1 MRKDKEKATELR
13 RLGISYKQIGRE
25 LGIPIGTLA
34 GWFKN
39 EPWSIEIRDRL
50 ASTESLAY
58 PEKLKRLID
67 VVKQKHAI
75 LHESYRKEARDEFT
89 ILKKDHLFI
98 AGVMLYW
105 GEGDKKVENSQVK
118 LSNSEPGMIKVFY
131 LFLIEVM
138 KIPSE
143 KIKINLLLY
152 PDLADMPL
160 RNLWSIATGI
170 PLSQFKKSVYIQG
183 RHPAKRLSYGVGN
196 IRVGSRKYKEK
207 ILEWIKLYEKG
218 LDSQTP

>member
-67 VVKQKHAI
+67 AVKQKHAI
-75 LHESYRKEARDEFT
+75 LHESYRKEARDEF
-89 ILKKDHLFI
+89 IVLKNDRLFI
-98 AGVMLYW
+98 AGLMLYW

-118 LSNSEPGMIKVFY
+118 LRNSEPGMIKVFY

-207 ILEWIKLYEKG
+207 ILEWIKLYEKELCG
-218 LDSQTP
+218 

>member
-67 VVKQKHAI
+67 AVKQKHAI
-75 LHESYRKEARDEFT
+75 LHESYRKEARDEF
-89 ILKKDHLFI
+89 IVLKNDRLFI

-183 RHPAKRLSYGVGN
+183 RHPARRLSYGVGN
-196 IRVGSRKYKEK
+196 IRVGGRKYKEK
-207 ILEWIKLYEKG
+207 ILEWIKLYEKE
-218 LDSQTP
+218 LNSQTP

>member
-207 ILEWIKLYEKG
+207 ILEWIKLYEKELCG
-218 LDSQTP
+218 